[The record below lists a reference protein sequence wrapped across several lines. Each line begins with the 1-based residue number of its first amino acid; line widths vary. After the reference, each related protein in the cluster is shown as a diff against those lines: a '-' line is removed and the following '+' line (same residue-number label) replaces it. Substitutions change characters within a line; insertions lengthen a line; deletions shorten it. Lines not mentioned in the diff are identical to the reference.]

1 MARMKISTGPRY
13 EKTGSPLRKQQ
24 RQVQEV
30 ADAIFTE
37 ILSGSRLETKLR
49 RLPRGDDTVRE
60 HAQRQ

>member
-24 RQVQEV
+24 RRVREV

-37 ILSGSRLETKLR
+37 LLSGSRLETKPKR
-49 RLPRGDDTVRE
+49 STRGDAIAGESV
-60 HAQRQ
+60 HQQ